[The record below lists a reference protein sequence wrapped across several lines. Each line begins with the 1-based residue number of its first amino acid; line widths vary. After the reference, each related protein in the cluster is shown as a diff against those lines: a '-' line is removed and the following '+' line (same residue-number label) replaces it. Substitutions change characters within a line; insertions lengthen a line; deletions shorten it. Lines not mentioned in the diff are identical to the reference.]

1 MQKFEFLKRAE
12 NEYSVMFLDG
22 GRWIVYGALIR
33 NNDGDWVLWTG
44 RDYSSKESGLSE
56 EENFD
61 VTYSNSLEETYK
73 MFQSQLIQEQ
83 FDQY

>member
-1 MQKFEFLKRAE
+1 MTRFEFVKKTE
-12 NEYSVMFLDG
+12 TEYTVCFLEEDH
-22 GRWIVYGALIR
+22 WIVYGALIR
-33 NNDGDWVLWTG
+33 NDEGDWVLWTG
-44 RDYSSKESGLSE
+44 HDYSSKESGLAE

-73 MFQSQLIQEQ
+73 MFESQLIQES